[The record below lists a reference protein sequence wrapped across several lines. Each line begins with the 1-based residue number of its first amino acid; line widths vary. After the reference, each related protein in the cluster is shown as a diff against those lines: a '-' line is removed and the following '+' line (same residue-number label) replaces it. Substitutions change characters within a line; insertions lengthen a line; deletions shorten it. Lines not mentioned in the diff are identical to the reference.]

1 MAAGGGAWKVAYA
14 DFVTAMM
21 AFFMVMW
28 LTSQK
33 PGIKEA
39 VAGYFR
45 EPFATYKSHQKGAAG
60 TAKPVL
66 DPMYGHTAQPQKR
79 RLAISGDVTDYQF
92 TLLFPEGTA
101 DLEPEQLQSIREF
114 APMMA
119 GKLNRVEVRAHT
131 IRSPLPPDGP
141 FKDHWDLC
149 FARCQEVR
157 EQLQSLGVEPERIRL
172 SQAEGNEPLAANLT
186 PEELKLNSRV
196 DVILLPDLADIPWEQ
211 RQSEED
217 QAETPAEPAV
227 VEGVAHAE
235 SHAIDEAVTDV
246 HQPPGATE
254 VHAPADQHEATPP
267 ASTHDEPTPSEHSE
281 GASHDEPAAHSAPD
295 AHAAPVTNAAPD
307 SHAAT
312 DSQAPADSHVSAESH
327 PAVPSHSEPPA
338 AVHVDEHD
346 DHGSEHLPT
355 ELHVPPPH

>member
-92 TLLFPEGTA
+92 TLLFPDGSA
-101 DLEPEQLQSIREF
+101 DLEPEQLQSIQEF

-131 IRSPLPPDGP
+131 IRSPLPPDGK

-196 DVILLPDLADIPWEQ
+196 DVILLPDLADIPWER
-211 RQSEED
+211 RQSEE
-217 QAETPAEPAV
+217 EPVATMEPV
-227 VEGVAHAE
+227 SVEGVAHAE

-254 VHAPADQHEATPP
+254 AEAPVDEHEPSTP
-267 ASTHDEPTPSEHSE
+267 ASAHDEPQPTGH
-281 GASHDEPAAHSAPD
+281 GDAHDEPAAQPAPD
-295 AHAAPVTNAAPD
+295 AHAAPATDAVPAPHATTDNHAALDPHAPTDPHAAAP
-307 SHAAT
+307 
-312 DSQAPADSHVSAESH
+312 
-327 PAVPSHSEPPA
+327 PSGEPPA
-338 AVHVDEHD
+338 AAHAGEHD
-346 DHGSEHLPT
+346 NHGVEHPPA

>member
-60 TAKPVL
+60 TAKPII

-92 TLLFPEGTA
+92 TLLFPEGLA
-101 DLEPEQLQSIREF
+101 ELEPEQLKAIQEF

-119 GKLNRVEVRAHT
+119 GKLNRIEIRSHC
-131 IRSPLPPDGP
+131 IRSPLPSNSP
-141 FKDHWDLC
+141 FGDHWDMC
-149 FARCQEVR
+149 FARCQRVR
-157 EQLQSLGVEPERIRL
+157 EELQTLGIEPERIRL
-172 SQAEGNEPLAANLT
+172 SQAEGNEPLAVNLS

-196 DVILLPDLADIPWEQ
+196 DVILLPDLAEIPWER
-211 RQSEED
+211 RQSEETMHESTGLTD
-217 QAETPAEPAV
+217 AEQQAELELHDAYDVAPPQAPEHNEHASSQDHSAE
-227 VEGVAHAE
+227 H
-235 SHAIDEAVTDV
+235 
-246 HQPPGATE
+246 
-254 VHAPADQHEATPP
+254 HAPTSNPGHGQD
-267 ASTHDEPTPSEHSE
+267 HDSAAAGTAETEH
-281 GASHDEPAAHSAPD
+281 D
-295 AHAAPVTNAAPD
+295 AHASEAHEAEHDSPTA
-307 SHAAT
+307 SHA
-312 DSQAPADSHVSAESH
+312 V
-327 PAVPSHSEPPA
+327 
-338 AVHVDEHD
+338 EHAGPQ
-346 DHGSEHLPT
+346 H
-355 ELHVPPPH
+355 

>member
-92 TLLFPEGTA
+92 TLLFPEGSA
-101 DLEPEQLQSIREF
+101 DLEPEQLQSIHEF

-131 IRSPLPPDGP
+131 IRSPLPPDGK

-186 PEELKLNSRV
+186 AEELKLNSRV

-211 RQSEED
+211 RQSEEE
-217 QAETPAEPAV
+217 QAETSAEPAV

-246 HQPPGATE
+246 DQPPSATE
-254 VHAPADQHEATPP
+254 VHAPADEHKASPP
-267 ASTHDEPTPSEHSE
+267 ASRHAEPQATDHGDSHDEPT
-281 GASHDEPAAHSAPD
+281 AHPAPD
-295 AHAAPVTNAAPD
+295 ADAAPAIDAEPEPHVTTD

-312 DSQAPADSHVSAESH
+312 KPHAPTKPH
-327 PAVPSHSEPPA
+327 PAASPSGELSAAAHADEHADHGAVHPPA
-338 AVHVDEHD
+338 
-346 DHGSEHLPT
+346 

>member
-60 TAKPVL
+60 TAKPII

-92 TLLFPEGTA
+92 TLLFPEGLA
-101 DLEPEQLQSIREF
+101 DLEPEQLKAIQEF

-119 GKLNRVEVRAHT
+119 GKLNRIEIRSHC
-131 IRSPLPPDGP
+131 IRSPLPSDSP
-141 FKDHWDLC
+141 FGDHWDMC
-149 FARCQEVR
+149 FARCQRVR
-157 EQLQSLGVEPERIRL
+157 EELQILGIEPERIRL
-172 SQAEGNEPLAANLT
+172 SQAEGNEPLAINLS

-196 DVILLPDLADIPWEQ
+196 DVILLPDLAEIPWE
-211 RQSEED
+211 RR
-217 QAETPAEPAV
+217 QAEQEAVEESTEPAATEQQAKPASHNAHDVAPPQSVEHDAHAVPDEHAVEHHESTSDSGHGEQHHADAEPAV
-227 VEGVAHAE
+227 EPAHDLHASEARGDEHEDQHDAHA
-235 SHAIDEAVTDV
+235 DEAVEAN
-246 HQPPGATE
+246 HGAATATP
-254 VHAPADQHEATPP
+254 APATPHLPGHEA
-267 ASTHDEPTPSEHSE
+267 
-281 GASHDEPAAHSAPD
+281 
-295 AHAAPVTNAAPD
+295 
-307 SHAAT
+307 
-312 DSQAPADSHVSAESH
+312 
-327 PAVPSHSEPPA
+327 
-338 AVHVDEHD
+338 
-346 DHGSEHLPT
+346 
-355 ELHVPPPH
+355 PPH

>member
-60 TAKPVL
+60 TAKPII

-92 TLLFPEGTA
+92 TLLFPEGLA
-101 DLEPEQLQSIREF
+101 DLEPEQLKAIQEF

-119 GKLNRVEVRAHT
+119 GKLNRIEIRSHC
-131 IRSPLPPDGP
+131 IRSPLPSNSP
-141 FKDHWDLC
+141 FGDHWDMC
-149 FARCQEVR
+149 FARCQRVR
-157 EQLQSLGVEPERIRL
+157 EELQILGIEPERIRL
-172 SQAEGNEPLAANLT
+172 SQAEGNEPLAVNLS

-196 DVILLPDLADIPWEQ
+196 DVILLPDLAEIPWE
-211 RQSEED
+211 RR
-217 QAETPAEPAV
+217 QAEEETVQESTGLTDAEQQAELESHDAYDVAPPQQMEHDAPASEGHSAEQHASTSDAGHGQEHGPAV
-227 VEGVAHAE
+227 AGTAETKHDAHGAE
-235 SHAIDEAVTDV
+235 AHEAEHDSPAASHAVE
-246 HQPPGATE
+246 
-254 VHAPADQHEATPP
+254 HAGPQH
-267 ASTHDEPTPSEHSE
+267 
-281 GASHDEPAAHSAPD
+281 
-295 AHAAPVTNAAPD
+295 
-307 SHAAT
+307 
-312 DSQAPADSHVSAESH
+312 
-327 PAVPSHSEPPA
+327 
-338 AVHVDEHD
+338 
-346 DHGSEHLPT
+346 
-355 ELHVPPPH
+355 